1 MSYSIKMTDESNTL
15 DLTQVVSQESNN
27 VEEVV
32 NDVEEQAEQQEDEEE
47 VEEEEEE
54 QAEQQEAEDEE
65 EQLEDEQAEQQED
78 EQAEQQEEDVD
89 VTPDPP
95 VLPERPSLQNQSVSD
110 NLCSLK
116 TLVDVLGKW
125 AGNEIRRRQVE
136 DLLKEGSEVD
146 ENLDDIEKV
155 VEVLQLWIGE
165 GGSTFREHNHFKNLD
180 EYTLS
185 SESRILSEEK
195 KIEVLKTLTELV
207 VNVSQRKVDVNN
219 IYSIFL

>member
-1 MSYSIKMTDESNTL
+1 MTDESNTL

-32 NDVEEQAEQQEDEEE
+32 NDVE
-47 VEEEEEE
+47 
-54 QAEQQEAEDEE
+54 
-65 EQLEDEQAEQQED
+65 

-155 VEVLQLWIGE
+155 VM
-165 GGSTFREHNHFKNLD
+165 
-180 EYTLS
+180 
-185 SESRILSEEK
+185 
-195 KIEVLKTLTELV
+195 
-207 VNVSQRKVDVNN
+207 NVSVT
-219 IYSIFL
+219 YL